1 MPTIASINKPRRG
14 RPPKVSPA
22 GDNTRAILIRSG
34 VEALTE
40 NSFVSA
46 GIEGILKK
54 VGVPKG
60 SFYHYFKNK
69 EDFGLAV
76 IDEYAKYFAEKLDS
90 HLLDQQKSP
99 LKRLESFVNSTEKSI
114 KKYNYKRGCLVG
126 NLGQEIGLLPD
137 SFRESLQ
144 GIFLNWQQRVCT
156 CLEEAQ
162 IEGELSR
169 DANCKQLAEFFWIG
183 WEGAVMRA
191 KLMQS
196 ADPLSLYFHGFI
208 TALPK

>member
-1 MPTIASINKPRRG
+1 MPTISSIQTPRRG
-14 RPPKVSPA
+14 RPPKISSN
-22 GDNTRAILIRSG
+22 GDNTRAMLIRSG
-34 VEALTE
+34 VETLTE

-46 GIEGILKK
+46 GIDGILKK

-76 IDEYAKYFAEKLDS
+76 IDEYATYFAEKLDS
-90 HLLDQQKSP
+90 HLLDRKKSP
-99 LKRLESFVNSTEKSI
+99 LKRLESFVNSTKKSMQ
-114 KKYNYKRGCLVG
+114 KYDYKRGCLVG

-144 GIFLNWQQRVCT
+144 DIFLNWQQRVCQ
-156 CLEEAQ
+156 CLKEAQ
-162 IEGELSR
+162 AEGELSAN
-169 DANCKQLAEFFWIG
+169 ANCKQLAEFFWIG

-196 ADPLSLYFHGFI
+196 AEPLGLYFRGFI
-208 TALPK
+208 SGLPK